1 MSLRTTLR
9 PADAMTDLG
18 NPTIPLADAELAR
31 RLERAEGAVNAA
43 FVEARARIE
52 PESGAV
58 WTAIDGVYAMFDG
71 VASPLTQTFGLG
83 LFHDVTESQLEAI
96 EEFFASRGA
105 PVFHETS
112 PFLPPEVL
120 VLLAERGYRPVE
132 LSTVLVRPTESA
144 PPSDSPITV
153 REIVAGEEELWA
165 RTAGEGWGSE
175 SAELAA
181 FIEAFGRVIAHAS
194 GVHSF
199 LAERDGLPVAT
210 ASLGVHGDVA
220 LLAGASTIASAR
232 RAGAQGA
239 LLAHRLRFARERGIP
254 LAMVVTAPG
263 SGSQRNAE
271 RRGFRVCYTRTK
283 WQLHTTQ
290 SD

>member
-1 MSLRTTLR
+1 MSE
-9 PADAMTDLG
+9 M
-18 NPTIPLADAELAR
+18 TIPLADAELAR

-52 PESGAV
+52 PQSGAV
-58 WTAIDGVYAMFDG
+58 WTEIDGVYAMFDA

-83 LFHDVTESQLEAI
+83 LFNDVTESQLETI
-96 EEFFASRGA
+96 EQFFTSRGA

-112 PFLPPEVL
+112 PFLAPETL

-132 LSTVLVRPTESA
+132 LSTVLVRPTASEVV
-144 PPSDSPITV
+144 SDGSITV

-181 FIEAFGRVIAHAS
+181 FIEAFGRVITHAS

-199 LAERDGLPVAT
+199 LAEREGVPVAT
-210 ASLGVHGDVA
+210 ASLGIHGEVA
-220 LLAGASTIASAR
+220 LLAGASTVALAR
-232 RAGAQGA
+232 RAGAQ
-239 LLAHRLRFARERGIP
+239 
-254 LAMVVTAPG
+254 
-263 SGSQRNAE
+263 
-271 RRGFRVCYTRTK
+271 
-283 WQLHTTQ
+283 
-290 SD
+290 